1 MSASSKMNLKIKKPI
16 KRGDSLLSNIEKRD
30 SSLDKA
36 KHSLNLKNTFYQK
49 ESKQDMDINNNLSI
63 LNFVINKDDR
73 RSSLVTNITYKA
85 PEKLDYD
92 LDMVNKYDED
102 RSLSFISEFDLEE
115 DDSKQGDESF
125 SSCENDDPSIEE
137 VEIIKKYPAHKRVSC
152 DYIYKKPETDLDL
165 EKDWNE
171 IRHLLL
177 KKQMA

>member
-1 MSASSKMNLKIKKPI
+1 MSTSSKMNLKIKKPI
-16 KRGDSLLSNIEKRD
+16 KRGDSLLSKVEKRD
-30 SSLDKA
+30 SSLDKS

-49 ESKQDMDINNNLSI
+49 ESNQDIDINNNLSI
-63 LNFVINKDDR
+63 LNFVVNKTVQ
-73 RSSLVTNITYKA
+73 RSSFVTTVTYNP

-102 RSLSFISEFDLEE
+102 GSLSFISEFDLEE
-115 DDSKQGDESF
+115 DDSKQDDDSF

-137 VEIIKKYPAHKRVSC
+137 VEIIKKYPTHKRVSC